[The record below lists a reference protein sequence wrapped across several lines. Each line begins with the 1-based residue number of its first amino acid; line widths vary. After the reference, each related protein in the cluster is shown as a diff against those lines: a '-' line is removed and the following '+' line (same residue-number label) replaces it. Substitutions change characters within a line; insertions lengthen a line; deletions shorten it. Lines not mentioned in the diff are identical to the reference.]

1 MDETTVSDSAIVMI
15 GSRVT
20 VEGASGTVTVT
31 IVASRRDVGLNRL
44 LASSPLAK
52 ALLGR
57 RAGDEVQVQVAAGT
71 FPCRITSVDP

>member
-1 MDETTVSDSAIVMI
+1 MNDNPIVTI

-20 VEGASGTVTVT
+20 VEGASGTATVT
-31 IVASRRDVGLNRL
+31 IVGSAREMGLYRL

-57 RAGDEVQVQVAAGT
+57 RAGDEIQVHVAAGT
-71 FPCRITSVDP
+71 FPCRITAIEP